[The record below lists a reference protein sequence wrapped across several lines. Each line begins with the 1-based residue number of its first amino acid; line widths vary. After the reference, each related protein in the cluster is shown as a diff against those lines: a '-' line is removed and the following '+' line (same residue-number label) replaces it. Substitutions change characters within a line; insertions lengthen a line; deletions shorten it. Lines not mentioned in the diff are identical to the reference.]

1 MALIGMVIGVLLVIL
16 WRAPRITSWEP
27 AGNGIRAGQSF
38 SLTTNSAVS
47 IESARKHFEIY
58 PPVAGDLSFN
68 GEALIFKPDKSLEY
82 GQSYTVT
89 VSIGLQGISGLNS
102 LRSYQQVYSVSKPQL
117 LFLRDI
123 DGRTNLWIEE
133 NQGEFIQFTDELRG
147 IWDYSALAD
156 GSGILVSSRD
166 LDGSDNLVLALENN
180 GRREILNCLEF
191 QCRGGRWQPRGELIA
206 YERRRIG
213 PDEAPIEVWILD
225 SETGISRSAHEIALG
240 SGLFPGNSTGRFPR
254 WSTDG
259 RYLSY
264 YSDDANAIVVLDML
278 GGQTQFFPANVDM
291 MGEWSPAGYK
301 LAYTELGSYGT
312 QSDLELDEDDETD
325 IHDPA
330 SFFAHVIV
338 IDLESLERED
348 VSQVN
353 EVDDGLPA
361 WKPDG
366 TLIASGR
373 STGGA
378 RQIWTLALN
387 GGGAEAM
394 TDQPLANHTSLSW
407 SPDGLQL
414 AFMRSGVQGASKP
427 SGVWIIDPDGGEP
440 VLVDELAFIP
450 GWRP

>member
-1 MALIGMVIGVLLVIL
+1 M
-16 WRAPRITSWEP
+16 
-27 AGNGIRAGQSF
+27 
-38 SLTTNSAVS
+38 
-47 IESARKHFEIY
+47 
-58 PPVAGDLSFN
+58 
-68 GEALIFKPDKSLEY
+68 
-82 GQSYTVT
+82 
-89 VSIGLQGISGLNS
+89 
-102 LRSYQQVYSVSKPQL
+102 
-117 LFLRDI
+117 
-123 DGRTNLWIEE
+123 EE
-133 NQGEFIQFTDELRG
+133 KQDEFIQFTDELHG

-156 GSGILVSSRD
+156 GSGVLVSSRD

-180 GRREILNCLEF
+180 GRREILSCLEF
-191 QCRGGRWQPRGELIA
+191 QCRSGRWQPRVELIA

-213 PDEAPIEVWILD
+213 QDETPIEVWILD
-225 SETGISRSAHEIALG
+225 TVTGISRSAHEIAIE
-240 SGLFPGNSTGRFPR
+240 SGLDPGNSTGRLPR
-254 WSTDG
+254 WSADG

-264 YSDDANAIVVLDML
+264 YSDDENTIVVLDML
-278 GGQTQFFPANVDM
+278 GGQAQFFPANVDV
-291 MGEWSPAGYK
+291 MGEWSPVGYK

-348 VSQVN
+348 VSQEIEVN
-353 EVDDGLPA
+353 DGLPT

-378 RQIWTLALN
+378 RQIWTLPLN

-394 TDQPLANHTSLSW
+394 TDQSLANHTSLSW